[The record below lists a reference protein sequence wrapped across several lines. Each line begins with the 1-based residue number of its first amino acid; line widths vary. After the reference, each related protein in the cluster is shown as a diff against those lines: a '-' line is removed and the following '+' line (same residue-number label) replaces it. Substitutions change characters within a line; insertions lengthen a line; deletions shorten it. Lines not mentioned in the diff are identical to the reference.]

1 MEYGYKFLTWYEAKE
16 MKTIDGFGVPGE
28 DV

>member
-16 MKTIDGFGVPGE
+16 MKTIDGFVVP
-28 DV
+28 